1 MASKKL
7 DETEISATE
16 FQPINTPIT
25 RQSRKIS
32 SRALVLISLT
42 SLTIIII
49 GVLMVS
55 RSVVFITSPN
65 NAEISID
72 GLSFNIGNNFL
83 LMNTTYTVNA
93 TSDGY
98 YPYSQQLDIKN
109 AYVPEFL
116 IELEPLPGN
125 LLIESDQSPIEVSL
139 DGNVQGMTP
148 LTIEDLS
155 QGLYNIE
162 LRKYGYF
169 PQSKNV
175 AIKGL
180 GETEIL
186 SVTLEPALG
195 DMMFITEPPEATISV
210 DGILKGKTPLT
221 TQVLE
226 TGSAITIEK
235 AGYNKFEEVIFAK
248 ANSISQHETI
258 FLELADGEISIVSS
272 PSGASVTI
280 DNKYVGTTPMDTTVA
295 PNKPYEIELYLEG
308 YIKESRSI
316 SLKPAENREIKVSLN
331 EDIGEIYVDVSPAD
345 ALISIDGVAMSTGSQ
360 NLKLATKKYK
370 LSVSKNGFETKTIS
384 INPRPKIPQAVSIQ
398 LITTEEAYWASRP
411 EVIST
416 PLGNKLKLFKPN
428 DEVFSMGAPRREPG
442 RRANEAEKRIQLQ
455 RPFYFAIT
463 ETSNK
468 EYRQWK
474 SEHNS
479 SSIRGLSLDLND
491 QPVAN
496 IAWQDAALFCNWLS
510 EKENLPK
517 FYNVV
522 GDRVTSIN
530 WDSNGYRLPTESEW
544 SWVAKVTKA
553 GSTKVFP
560 WNSPSYPPPFVSGNY
575 ADESAKSM
583 LPFTISNYND
593 SFPVSASVGSFR
605 PNEKGIFNLSGNV
618 AEWVNDFYEIR
629 VNKSEP
635 LVDYRGP
642 NTGNRHVI
650 RGASWA
656 LGSRSELRLSYR
668 EPGNNGK
675 IDVGFRIARY
685 VDKPKGDL

>member
-93 TSDGY
+93 ASDGY

-162 LRKYGYF
+162 LKKYGYF

-175 AIKGL
+175 VIKGL
-180 GETEIL
+180 GETETL
-186 SVTLEPALG
+186 SVALEPAWG

-210 DGILKGKTPLT
+210 DGILKGKTPIT

-280 DNKYVGTTPMDTTVA
+280 DNKYAGTTPMDTPVA
-295 PNKPYEIELYLEG
+295 PNKLHEIELYLEG

-331 EDIGEIYVDVSPAD
+331 EDIGE
-345 ALISIDGVAMSTGSQ
+345 
-360 NLKLATKKYK
+360 
-370 LSVSKNGFETKTIS
+370 
-384 INPRPKIPQAVSIQ
+384 
-398 LITTEEAYWASRP
+398 
-411 EVIST
+411 
-416 PLGNKLKLFKPN
+416 
-428 DEVFSMGAPRREPG
+428 
-442 RRANEAEKRIQLQ
+442 
-455 RPFYFAIT
+455 
-463 ETSNK
+463 
-468 EYRQWK
+468 
-474 SEHNS
+474 
-479 SSIRGLSLDLND
+479 
-491 QPVAN
+491 
-496 IAWQDAALFCNWLS
+496 
-510 EKENLPK
+510 
-517 FYNVV
+517 
-522 GDRVTSIN
+522 
-530 WDSNGYRLPTESEW
+530 
-544 SWVAKVTKA
+544 
-553 GSTKVFP
+553 
-560 WNSPSYPPPFVSGNY
+560 
-575 ADESAKSM
+575 
-583 LPFTISNYND
+583 
-593 SFPVSASVGSFR
+593 
-605 PNEKGIFNLSGNV
+605 
-618 AEWVNDFYEIR
+618 
-629 VNKSEP
+629 
-635 LVDYRGP
+635 
-642 NTGNRHVI
+642 
-650 RGASWA
+650 
-656 LGSRSELRLSYR
+656 
-668 EPGNNGK
+668 
-675 IDVGFRIARY
+675 
-685 VDKPKGDL
+685 